1 MEFKN
6 LVLKVEEGIALLQ
19 INRPQVLNALN
30 TETLKE
36 LEAAIDDIGKNPEI
50 KVLIITGTGR
60 AFVAG
65 ADISE
70 MVNFSPFQAKEFAE
84 RGHRILGKL
93 ESLPKVVI
101 AAINGFALGGG
112 CELALACDIRIMA
125 EGAKIGQPEVNI
137 GIMPG
142 FGGCLR
148 LPRIVGKG
156 IAAELIFTG
165 DMIEAAEALRI
176 GLVNRV
182 VPGDKLLDTCQE
194 MAKKI
199 AGKVFET
206 IGLAKRTINL
216 GLETDLET
224 AKEVEI
230 KNFSLLFSLSEPK
243 ERMKAFLHKGKK

>member
-1 MEFKN
+1 MQFKN
-6 LVLKVEEGIALLQ
+6 LIFKIEEGIGLLK
-19 INRPQVLNALN
+19 INRPEVLNALN

-36 LEAAIDDIGKNPEI
+36 LEGAIDYVKENKEI
-50 KVLIITGTGR
+50 KVLIITGEGR

-84 RGHRILGKL
+84 RGHRILTKI
-93 ESLPKVVI
+93 ENLPQVAI
-101 AAINGFALGGG
+101 AGINGFALGGG
-112 CELALACDIRIMA
+112 CEIALACDIRIMA

-148 LPRIVGKG
+148 LPRVVGKG
-156 IAAELIFTG
+156 IASELIFTG
-165 DMIEAAEALRI
+165 DMIDANEALRI
-176 GLVNRV
+176 GLVNKV
-182 VPGDKLLDTCQE
+182 VPPNELLAFCQE
-194 MAKKI
+194 MANKI

-206 IGLAKRTINL
+206 IALAKRTIKL

-224 AKEVEI
+224 AKDLEI
-230 KNFSLLFSLSEPK
+230 QGFSLLFSLSEPK
-243 ERMKAFLHKGKK
+243 EMMRAFLTKSKK